1 MVIVLNHLKPELLE
15 YIEKNARIS
24 NLAYGIQP
32 EMYPEHNVMRGLR
45 DLNGNGVVTGLTEIS
60 EIKSKEKLPDGTVRP
75 CEGIL
80 RYRGYNVKELVSG
93 FMEDERFGFEE
104 TAYLL
109 LFSKLPSKI
118 ELDEFCNV
126 LTALRTLPDSFV
138 RDMILKASGKD
149 MMNMLSRCVLAL
161 YAYDENADD
170 TTVENVLRQALF

>member
-60 EIKSKEKLPDGTVRP
+60 EIKSKEKLPDGPVRP

-80 RYRGYNVKELVSG
+80 RYRGYNVK
-93 FMEDERFGFEE
+93 
-104 TAYLL
+104 
-109 LFSKLPSKI
+109 
-118 ELDEFCNV
+118 
-126 LTALRTLPDSFV
+126 
-138 RDMILKASGKD
+138 
-149 MMNMLSRCVLAL
+149 
-161 YAYDENADD
+161 
-170 TTVENVLRQALF
+170 